1 MHLREMENPP
11 VRIFK
16 WRGDP
21 AELDEFLKTNA
32 DRVGPLNDSDIYD
45 LVSMGQMRG
54 PEVLVDPLRINKR
67 KSGPV
72 GCASSSSSSSTTTTS
87 SSSSSSSSS
96 SWSSSSS
103 AASSSVAALKSGEEG
118 WPNTIRRFSPRTVQK
133 WHVEAVL
140 GGGFFTEESRG
151 QHAKVKW
158 LLEDSKLRTRFEDYV
173 LKNGNKKGERNMSAL
188 DLEKFVN
195 NDLFKVCIHLVF
207 LFLLR

>member
-1 MHLREMENPP
+1 
-11 VRIFK
+11 
-16 WRGDP
+16 
-21 AELDEFLKTNA
+21 
-32 DRVGPLNDSDIYD
+32 
-45 LVSMGQMRG
+45 
-54 PEVLVDPLRINKR
+54 
-67 KSGPV
+67 
-72 GCASSSSSSSTTTTS
+72 
-87 SSSSSSSSS
+87 
-96 SWSSSSS
+96 
-103 AASSSVAALKSGEEG
+103 
-118 WPNTIRRFSPRTVQK
+118 
-133 WHVEAVL
+133 VL